1 MRPGRRSLRSKEPE
15 TTESESPAIE
25 SSAIQKKI
33 NKEKKKKKRKQS
45 KNKENRQS
53 KSKRHDVEKVF
64 DRQREDGS
72 TSLAILTPGEGI
84 VPGTDKDKPVSLGS
98 LVGRVRYGTAN
109 LAGFREDR
117 RNTAKPM
124 YPIYYGG
131 YSSHGP
137 TYDSTFANM
146 TAEESVLVGP
156 YFDFRRQENERLI
169 RDVCR
174 EDDYTDT
181 FVDHLMDLF
190 SGREVE
196 NVADKNTEKD
206 TKTVEDDID
215 FEYIRSLE
223 NEGIDMS
230 FISSL
235 QVDYEFKKDGEE
247 TGDFSLERQLEM
259 AAKLISDLANA
270 QSSRL
275 SKPPPAC
282 LSNLP
287 GPEEKEVRLAD
298 QVVSHLT
305 SLTGRV
311 APGQVV
317 EQRQLRKAMGI
328 HAPLSPNKEVPVL
341 NGVIVNGVSGE
352 SDTEMIAT

>member
-1 MRPGRRSLRSKEPE
+1 MRPGKRSIRPDAPE
-15 TTESESPAIE
+15 TTGSESPAIIV
-25 SSAIQKKI
+25 SNGIQKKI
-33 NKEKKKKKRKQS
+33 SKEKKKKRKQS

-53 KSKRHDVEKVF
+53 KSKRREEEKVF
-64 DRQREDGS
+64 DRQKEDGS

-84 VPGTDKDKPVSLGS
+84 VPGTDNEKPVSLGS
-98 LVGRVRYGTAN
+98 LVGRVRYGTAS

-117 RNTAKPM
+117 RNIAKPM

-137 TYDSTFANM
+137 TYDSTFSNM
-146 TAEESVLVGP
+146 TVEESVLVGP
-156 YFDFRRQENERLI
+156 YFDFRKQENERLI
-169 RDVCR
+169 RNVCG

-181 FVDHLMDLF
+181 FVDHLLDLF
-190 SGREVE
+190 SGREMTNGTVE
-196 NVADKNTEKD
+196 NGDKDVKSA
-206 TKTVEDDID
+206 EDDID
-215 FEYIRSLE
+215 FDYIRSLE

-235 QVDYEFKKDGEE
+235 QVDYETKKVPE
-247 TGDFSLERQLEM
+247 GDFSLEKQLEM
-259 AAKLISDLANA
+259 TAKLISDLANV

-275 SKPPPAC
+275 SKPPPPC
-282 LSNLP
+282 LSNLS
-287 GPEEKEVRLAD
+287 GPEDKEIRLAD

-311 APGQVV
+311 GPGQVV

-328 HAPLSPNKEVPVL
+328 HAPLSPDKDVPVV
-341 NGVIVNGVSGE
+341 NGVITNGVSGE
-352 SDTEMIAT
+352 SDVEMITT